1 MTKEISSFD
10 DYIYVR
16 DVIERFEELES
27 ERDSLQ
33 EEVAECAENSRENLA
48 EWQEDS
54 GGEFRLLESL
64 LADLCGYGGFEQW
77 RGDWYPY
84 ELIRDSAFVDAMR
97 ELVQDIGALPRD
109 IPAYLA
115 IDWEKTAENLRDD
128 YSSVDFGGGTYWY
141 R

>member
-1 MTKEISSFD
+1 MMKEISSFD

-54 GGEFRLLESL
+54 GEEFRLLESL
-64 LADLCGYGGFEQW
+64 LADLCGDGVDEQW
-77 RGDWYPY
+77 RGDWYPCV
-84 ELIRDSAFVDAMR
+84 LIRDLAFVDAMR
-97 ELVQDIGALPRD
+97 ELLQDIGDLPRD

-115 IDWEKTAENLRDD
+115 IDWEKTAENLRAD
-128 YSSVDFGGGTYWY
+128 YSSVDFDGVTFWY